1 MAAYT
6 TATFL
11 SSVERQSFSP
21 ANQATFS
28 TSDILALGDEILLST
43 VIPELVGVREEYYV
57 TYKDYMITA
66 NQAAYTLPQ
75 RSMGMAAREV
85 HIVDINGNVR
95 NLPRISVD
103 SLNLRSHSSSTP
115 DAFYLRGDS
124 LVLSP
129 TPASTTGTLRVY
141 YSLAPGSLVETT
153 ACAVISAI
161 NTSTNVIS
169 VATIPSTWV
178 TGNSFDLIQSTGSH
192 AALSIDNV
200 STTVSGTDITLPSLP
215 TGLAVGDYVCLAGE
229 SCLIQLPNDVRPMLA
244 TLVAAEMLISMNQPS
259 GEKLLAKGMTRLMQ
273 SLKLITPRVSGEAE
287 VIIPDWY

>member
-1 MAAYT
+1 MAYT
-6 TATFL
+6 TANFL

-43 VIPELVGVREEYYV
+43 IIPELVGVREEYYV
-57 TYKDYMITA
+57 TYKDYTITA
-66 NQAAYTLPQ
+66 NQAAYILPQ

-85 HIVDINGNVR
+85 QIVDSSGNVR

-103 SLNLRSHSSSTP
+103 TLHIRGSGTASTP

-124 LVLSP
+124 IVLSP
-129 TPASTTGTLRVY
+129 TPSSTSNTLRVY
-141 YSLAPGSLVETT
+141 YSSAPGALVETT

-169 VATIPSTWV
+169 VTTIPSTWV
-178 TGNSFDLIQSTGSH
+178 TGNSFDLIQATGSH
-192 AALSIDNV
+192 SPLSIDNV
-200 STTVSGTDITLPSLP
+200 STSVSGTDITLPSLP

-229 SCLIQLPNDVRPMLA
+229 SCLIQLPNDVRPILA
-244 TLVAAEMLISMNQPS
+244 TLVAAEMLISMNQPN
-259 GEKLLAKGMTRLMQ
+259 GEKLLAKGMARLVQ
-273 SLKLITPRVSGEAE
+273 SLKLITPRVSGEVE
-287 VIIPDWY
+287 VILPDWY